1 MKPASGL
8 PRSATRALFSS
19 IIQRYWL
26 TALIVAIIIGVL
38 GVFAWETGWGRYLS
52 PNIPKFDGAPRKAD
66 NIAILPPFTMPPIDP
81 TYKETVERPLFSQT
95 RRPNPP
101 ATAVAVAPIMEKGR
115 YRLSG
120 TSVGPELSTAFL
132 VDLKSGKTW
141 RAIKGSVV
149 DPTGSQGVKLDSVAA
164 TQVVLKLGEETE
176 VLSLATSKSAAVP
189 PPIPGAPQNAI
200 PGVAPT
206 VSGAPAQ
213 VMPTLSAGPTATNSF
228 GAGGAFGRP
237 QTDVPMPPSPV
248 PGQTGNVPLP
258 AAAGANSGPVPMP
271 SNAGG
276 IPVPGSANNTTT
288 TNLPEPTAARRRRF
302 QNLPQ

>member
-8 PRSATRALFSS
+8 PRSAKRVWFSS
-19 IIQRYWL
+19 MIQRYWL
-26 TALIVAIIIGVL
+26 TALIVAVIIGVV

-52 PNIPKFDGAPRKAD
+52 PDIPKFDGAPRKAD
-66 NIAILPPFTMPPIDP
+66 NIAILPSFTMPPIDP

-101 ATAVAVAPIMEKGR
+101 ATAVAAAPIMEKGR

-120 TSVGPELSTAFL
+120 TSVGPEMSTAFL
-132 VDLKSGKTW
+132 VDIKSGKTW
-141 RAIKGSVV
+141 RAIKGDLV
-149 DPTGSQGVKLDSVAA
+149 DPTGSQGVKLDSVAT

-176 VLSLATSKSAAVP
+176 VLTLATSKSAAVP
-189 PPIPGAPQNAI
+189 PPVPGAPQNSV
-200 PGVAPT
+200 PGGAPT

-213 VMPTLSAGPTATNSF
+213 VVPTVSAGLGANNNF
-228 GAGGAFGRP
+228 GAGGAFRP
-237 QTDVPMPPSPV
+237 QANVPMPPSPV

-258 AAAGANSGPVPMP
+258 AVAGANSGPVPMQ
-271 SNAGG
+271 NDAGG
-276 IPVPGSANNTTT
+276 IPVPGSATNTTT